1 MDNRYNSSKDLI
13 SLHKEFQDVPIIDL
27 KFIYKFLDGDYNRA
41 VEFLMVSIWLI
52 LEALSF
58 KEKD

>member
-41 VEFLMVSIWLI
+41 VEFLMV
-52 LEALSF
+52 
-58 KEKD
+58 